1 MTGKE
6 IFFCCI
12 LLANA
17 VVSVLYLV
25 AGLLYVRQCEAE
37 DAKGG
42 VPQEQDGGT
51 EKNGAGNKRKPKKAA
66 KEDKQQGKTVKE
78 EDKQQG
84 ETVKD
89 KNRKQGET
97 VKEKDRQVGADKE
110 DAEQDGQE
118 EELPMRN
125 GRIVYVMNFAVMML
139 CPVAGPIF
147 FGAGYLLYRFVFRQ
161 DVQLEDV
168 IFSKERVK
176 TNERADEERERNIAP
191 LEEAIA
197 VSDKESLR
205 SLMLNV
211 IRGDVHNSLAAIS
224 LALNS
229 PDSET
234 AHYAASVLQDELN
247 NFRGNVQKIWREIE
261 KEEEGQTDCE
271 YYLIPYM
278 NNMLEQKVFT
288 EMEQRNMVN
297 KFAEV
302 GEVLFRKA
310 QHRFTSQ
317 YYEWLCLRLLD
328 IKDFEAMETWCSRG
342 AAQYPE
348 ELSSYTCKLKL
359 YFTAGNKEKFFETM
373 NELKH
378 SSIVIDK
385 ETLALI
391 RTFS

>member
-1 MTGKE
+1 M
-6 IFFCCI
+6 
-12 LLANA
+12 
-17 VVSVLYLV
+17 
-25 AGLLYVRQCEAE
+25 
-37 DAKGG
+37 
-42 VPQEQDGGT
+42 
-51 EKNGAGNKRKPKKAA
+51 
-66 KEDKQQGKTVKE
+66 
-78 EDKQQG
+78 
-84 ETVKD
+84 KD
-89 KNRKQGET
+89 
-97 VKEKDRQVGADKE
+97 
-110 DAEQDGQE
+110 
-118 EELPMRN
+118 
-125 GRIVYVMNFAVMML
+125 GRIVYVMKFVIMLL

-147 FGAGYLLYRFVFRQ
+147 FGVGHILFCSVFRQ
-161 DVQLEDV
+161 DVHLEDV
-168 IFSKERVK
+168 IFSKERVR

-205 SLMLNV
+205 GLMLNV

-247 NFRGNVQKIWREIE
+247 DFRGNVQKVWREIE
-261 KEEEGQTDCE
+261 DEKEDQTDCE

-278 NNMLEQKVFT
+278 NNVLEQKIFT
-288 EMEQRNMVN
+288 EMEQMNMVR

-302 GEVLFRKA
+302 GEKLFQKA
-310 QHRFTSQ
+310 PHRFTSQ
-317 YYEWLCLRLLD
+317 YYEWICLRLLD
-328 IKDFEAMETWCSRG
+328 IKDFELMGTWCDR
-342 AAQYPE
+342 AAQQYPE

-359 YFTAGNKEKFFETM
+359 YFTAQQKERFFETLDA
-373 NELKH
+373 LKQ